1 MLLDIAANISASTL
15 SDVTRWGFI
24 DRTGEN
30 AIADEAMHFYRI
42 ACRRPRTPVA
52 SMSGGIGPAL
62 VRRSPS
68 VSTGRPNDAPQKPR
82 HRCSSAATVDQKSMK
97 TRTVG
102 APLQQ
107 ACPTF
112 AQWFLRAQ
120 RHISAFILSDIAAL
134 PGSRPRLNLLYE
146 PTQQ

>member
-1 MLLDIAANISASTL
+1 
-15 SDVTRWGFI
+15 
-24 DRTGEN
+24 
-30 AIADEAMHFYRI
+30 
-42 ACRRPRTPVA
+42 
-52 SMSGGIGPAL
+52 
-62 VRRSPS
+62 
-68 VSTGRPNDAPQKPR
+68 
-82 HRCSSAATVDQKSMK
+82 MK
-97 TRTVG
+97 ARTVG